1 MGIGKT
7 CGGLDGCQHGQGGHQ
22 MYTQVGHFDFD

>member
-22 MYTQVGHFDFD
+22 MYTPSWSL